1 VSGVPHT
8 VIGPTYFY
16 DNMLGDID
24 QLQRGRLELAI
35 PLDTPLQQLSR
46 RDLGRFV
53 TEIFADPLKHRGC
66 RIDIAS
72 DAPTPRQMAQQLTRT
87 LGHPVRAY
95 SLDPGRIASPD
106 MRAMFEF
113 LTTTGYSVDITSLHR
128 RYPAVGWQTFT
139 EWVTETL

>member
-1 VSGVPHT
+1 
-8 VIGPTYFY
+8 
-16 DNMLGDID
+16 
-24 QLQRGRLELAI
+24 
-35 PLDTPLQQLSR
+35 
-46 RDLGRFV
+46 V
-53 TEIFADPLKHRGC
+53 TEIFADPLKHRGR

-72 DAPTPRQMAQQLTRT
+72 DAPTPRQMAQQLTHT